1 MYVRPKLLWWLV
13 PIFLSLFFIGIAL
26 GTFGNQ
32 SDMKGGRV
40 MEQGAGAGYDSVTLS
55 MLLDQLTRE
64 EERSFVVYMQNQA
77 LNGRYQHESFELS
90 GEIAGHKLEISR
102 NAEQKV
108 NVVID
113 GQTQE
118 HTSLPYALYTP
129 HEHAAL
135 IKSVLQSVSP
145 QPVQDPSGQGW
156 RGFRLSMPAREVT
169 SLLTLWLGPSFPID
183 EITPELA
190 KGIEVTYQLW
200 YEPASGNIRQMDIE
214 LQMKTSA
221 GEKRDELRFRL

>member
-26 GTFGNQ
+26 GSMGTQG
-32 SDMKGGRV
+32 DMRGGRV
-40 MEQGAGAGYDSVTLS
+40 MEHGSNAGIPSVTLPE
-55 MLLDQLTRE
+55 LLDQLTKE
-64 EERSFVVYMQNQA
+64 QERTFVVYMQNQA
-77 LNGRYQHESFELS
+77 LNGKYQNESFELS
-90 GEIAGHKLEISR
+90 GEIAGHRLEISR

-113 GQTQE
+113 GQTQQ

-129 HEHAAL
+129 HEHANL
-135 IKSVLQSVSP
+135 IKSVLHSVSP

-156 RGFRLSMPAREVT
+156 RGFRLSMPASEVT
-169 SLLTLWLGPSFPID
+169 SLLALWLGPSFSI
-183 EITPELA
+183 EELTPELA
-190 KGIEVTYQLW
+190 KGIGVTYQLW
-200 YEPASGNIRQMDIE
+200 YEPATGDIRQMDME
-214 LQMKTSA
+214 LQMKTGT